1 MRKLTLVLLLLGSLG
16 LALLLFLGTW
26 GDSVSAQSSINL
38 ESRLSILESENLQLR
53 NQVYRLES
61 LVSGL
66 NRGGTQSPRSDLPSV
81 PNAPQGYRPISPKD
95 PMFDRLATLVI
106 ELKER
111 LDKIDTRLT
120 QLEKKETR

>member
-1 MRKLTLVLLLLGSLG
+1 
-16 LALLLFLGTW
+16 ALLLFLNTL

-53 NQVYRLES
+53 NQVNRLES
-61 LVSGL
+61 LISGV
-66 NRGGTQSPRSDLPSV
+66 NRGTAQVPRSDLPST
-81 PNAPQGYRPISPKD
+81 PNAPPPYRAIAPKD

-111 LDKIDTRLT
+111 LDKLDTRLT
-120 QLEKKETR
+120 QLEKRALR